1 MAWKVVAHWVHLDRP
16 CQSLAAVAVVAPL
29 ELAIQLLPAPKLELQ
44 ELGRD
49 WAAHAVV
56 VPGKLLDETALA

>member
-1 MAWKVVAHWVHLDRP
+1 MVAHWVHLDRP

-29 ELAIQLLPAPKLELQ
+29 ELAIPLLPAPKLELQ
-44 ELGRD
+44 RELGRD

-56 VPGKLLDETALA
+56 VPAWHIQKL